1 MLMMVRDVHVCV
13 ECGMGNG
20 ESGAVRLHVGMT
32 DSLVQ

>member
-1 MLMMVRDVHVCV
+1 MLMMVRDVCV

-32 DSLVQ
+32 DSLLQ

>member
-1 MLMMVRDVHVCV
+1 MYVWNV
-13 ECGMGNG
+13 EWRQELLNG